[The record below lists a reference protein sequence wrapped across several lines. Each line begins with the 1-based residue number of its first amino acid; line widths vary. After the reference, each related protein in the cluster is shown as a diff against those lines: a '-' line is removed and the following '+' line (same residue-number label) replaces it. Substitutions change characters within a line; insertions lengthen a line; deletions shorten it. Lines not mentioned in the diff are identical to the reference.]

1 MKLKHNDIVIYKK
14 DGKVWLF
21 DRCYTRQS
29 QSLHLSEIYAIIK
42 REGKVLDRVDPSDLL
57 RCKLEPGSDHHFERA
72 VLPVKFPLPAR
83 NPLAKVFF

>member
-21 DRCYTRQS
+21 DRCYARQS
-29 QSLHLSEIYAIIK
+29 ESLHLSEVYAVIK
-42 REGKVLDRVDPSDLL
+42 REGRILDRVDPSDLL
-57 RCKLEPGSDHHFERA
+57 RCDLKLKLGRPFERT
-72 VLPVKFPLPAR
+72 VLPLKLVSPAR

>member
-21 DRCYTRQS
+21 DRCYTRQPA
-29 QSLHLSEIYAIIK
+29 SLHLSEVYAVIK
-42 REGKVLDRVDPSDLL
+42 REGKVLDRVNPSDLL
-57 RCKLEPGSDHHFERA
+57 PCKLEPNSGRHFERA
-72 VLPVKFPLPAR
+72 VLPMKLALPAR